1 MKRRLLVSLVIAAA
15 SGSLCSLMLMRLD
28 IGAGDFN
35 YALHEGRDLLAG
47 KDPYIYYHGEPSYP
61 LYAAIIGIPFVW
73 TGAPPAIAAGL
84 FFGLSTGLLALGLTR
99 HSYTRLLVLLAYP
112 YWAAMLTAQWSPL
125 LMAAAFYSWLL
136 PVTLAKPQ
144 IGMPIALTNLSK
156 RGVLACITMV
166 VLSVI
171 LMPGWLWRWL
181 PTASRHEHFVPL
193 LVLPGPALLLA
204 LWKLRDSDSHLLL
217 LAAAAPQRW
226 FYDAFILWL
235 IPKDREEIVTTVCLS
250 WVAGIWRWYHMPHS
264 YAQVA
269 LWQILWMYLPML
281 TVILLRGREVMQKTY
296 LAAGASDVRQ
306 AVQT

>member
-47 KDPYIYYHGEPSYP
+47 KDPYTYYHGEPSYP

-84 FFGLSTGLLALGLTR
+84 FFGLSTG
-99 HSYTRLLVLLAYP
+99 LLVLLAYP

-156 RGVLACITMV
+156 RGVLACITMA
-166 VLSVI
+166 VLSVV
-171 LMPGWLWRWL
+171 LMPG
-181 PTASRHEHFVPL
+181 
-193 LVLPGPALLLA
+193 
-204 LWKLRDSDSHLLL
+204 
-217 LAAAAPQRW
+217 
-226 FYDAFILWL
+226 
-235 IPKDREEIVTTVCLS
+235 
-250 WVAGIWRWYHMPHS
+250 
-264 YAQVA
+264 
-269 LWQILWMYLPML
+269 
-281 TVILLRGREVMQKTY
+281 
-296 LAAGASDVRQ
+296 
-306 AVQT
+306 